1 MPSYNSSSAKIP
13 KELGTASQK
22 WRQLIVSLDIF
33 FAKYWPV
40 LIFSLA
46 RWCCVQGLCKLM
58 VAVFNYLL
66 VTNFFW
72 MLVEGLYLHTV
83 IVWTFSSDHLRCRH
97 YEALGWGEYSA
108 LLFSLTRD
116 SIYMYAIAR
125 YVLSPVR
132 PSVCHTGGS
141 VKDGWRIM
149 QPSPQPSP
157 HERSISRRISET
169 VQDRTKVTIND

>member
-83 IVWTFSSDHLRCRH
+83 IVWTFSSDHLRFIRSSSLSSLRGAWMGRVFSITLLINARQHIHVC
-97 YEALGWGEYSA
+97 YSA
-108 LLFSLTRD
+108 LC
-116 SIYMYAIAR
+116 AIA
-125 YVLSPVR
+125 R
-132 PSVCHTGGS
+132 PSVCLSHGWIS
-141 VKDGWRIM
+141 QRRLKDHATFTTTFAPWAVNK
-149 QPSPQPSP
+149 SPYL
-157 HERSISRRISET
+157 RNGAR
-169 VQDRTKVTIND
+169 